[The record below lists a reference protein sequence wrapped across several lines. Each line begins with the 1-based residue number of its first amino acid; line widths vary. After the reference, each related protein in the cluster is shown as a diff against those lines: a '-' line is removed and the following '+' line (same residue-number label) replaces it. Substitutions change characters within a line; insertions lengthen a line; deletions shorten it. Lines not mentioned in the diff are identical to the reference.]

1 MTTAKG
7 LRSRTHF
14 TPNPIF
20 FDSTS
25 SSSSHPIL
33 FIRPSP
39 LHPTQSTS
47 PRASDR
53 WDTTD
58 NQPSTNTKPKM
69 TFKTTEMKTQIT
81 IPWKAE
87 ELAVYLIRLEPQ
99 PR

>member
-7 LRSRTHF
+7 LRSLTHF

-20 FDSTS
+20 FD
-25 SSSSHPIL
+25 
-33 FIRPSP
+33 P

-69 TFKTTEMKTQIT
+69 MFETTEMKTQIT

-87 ELAVYLIRLEPQ
+87 ELAVYLIWLEPQ